1 MCDAPQWHRISGE
14 ALGRA
19 VRALKAKKANDA
31 VCEHVAITEEWI
43 NAAYNAK
50 WKMQAAF
57 YEWKMLATFRKNFRA
72 RWARAL
78 APK

>member
-31 VCEHVAITEEWI
+31 VCESKESEWI
-43 NAAYNAK
+43 NAAYHTK
-50 WKMQAAF
+50 WKMQATF
-57 YEWKMLATFRKNFRA
+57 YEWKMLATFRKLFRA
-72 RWARAL
+72 RLARAL
-78 APK
+78 APN